1 MLVAQVGGAGAGRP
15 GGEVGGTAVGNS
27 QEVAGNIDEHRETVE
42 VHLEEDLSEGGKI
55 SVIFVDL

>member
-1 MLVAQVGGAGAGRP
+1 MLVAQVGDAGAVRP
-15 GGEVGGTAVGNS
+15 GGEVEGTAGGNS

-42 VHLEEDLSEGGKI
+42 VHLEEDSSEGGKI